1 MKFSNAALGW
11 LIAIAILIL
20 RACCRIRLH
29 NDPRPKLR
37 ARSQSY
43 VYSVLHAHQIAAI
56 IDGEPGTG
64 AMVSRSADGE
74 LLIPSLRVCG
84 IVPIRGSNRRKNGDK
99 GGLAAIDALVEHIV
113 GGVPGYVAVDGPR
126 GPRNR
131 VHKGI
136 ALLSQRTGAAV
147 VNMVAVPTRR
157 WIFTRAWDR
166 FQIPK
171 PFATLNGYFG
181 KPLFPRKGESVE
193 QYRKRIE
200 TALSELEQKHDPA
213 EAELAGVA
221 TRKRVGLP
229 MSVNVVH
236 LKAGMKQTVSTAGE
250 DGADVVLGRR

>member
-1 MKFSNAALGW
+1 MKLSTAVAGW

-29 NDPRPKLR
+29 NDPRPGLH

-43 VYSVLHAHQIAAI
+43 AYSVLHAHQIAAVI
-56 IDGEPGTG
+56 HGEPGTG
-64 AMVSRSADGE
+64 AMVSRSSDGE
-74 LLIPSLRVCG
+74 LLIPGLRVCG
-84 IVPIRGSNRRKNGDK
+84 IVPIRGSNRRKTGDK

-113 GGVPGYVAVDGPR
+113 GGAPAYLAADGPR

-136 ALLSQRTGAAV
+136 AMLSQRSGAAV
-147 VNMVAVPTRR
+147 VNMVAVPSRR

-171 PFATLNGYFG
+171 PFTTINGYFG
-181 KPLFPRKGESVE
+181 EPLYPRKGESVE

-200 TALSELEQKHDPA
+200 TALNELEQKHDPA
-213 EAELAGVA
+213 EAELASVA
-221 TRKRVGLP
+221 TRKRLGLP
-229 MSVNVVH
+229 VSVNVVP
-236 LKAGMKQTVSTAGE
+236 LPDGIPQTVSNP
-250 DGADVVLGRR
+250 

>member
-1 MKFSNAALGW
+1 MKFSTAALGW

-29 NDPRPKLR
+29 NDPRPGLH

-43 VYSVLHAHQIAAI
+43 VYSVLHAHQIATVI
-56 IDGEPGTG
+56 HGEPGTG

-74 LLIPSLRVCG
+74 LLIPSLRVRR
-84 IVPIRGSNRRKNGDK
+84 IVPIRGSNRRKNGSK
-99 GGLAAIDALVEHIV
+99 GGLAAIDALVEHIA
-113 GGVPGYVAVDGPR
+113 GGAPGYLAVDGPR

-147 VNMVAVPTRR
+147 VNLVAVPTRR

-171 PFATLNGYFG
+171 PFATINGYFG
-181 KPLFPRKGESVE
+181 EPLFPREGESVE

-200 TALSELEQKHDPA
+200 TALNELEQKHDPS
-213 EAELAGVA
+213 EAERAGAA
-221 TRKRVGLP
+221 TRKRLGLP
-229 MSVNVVH
+229 MNLSVVH
-236 LKAGMKQTVSTAGE
+236 VE
-250 DGADVVLGRR
+250 DDVARMVNTP

>member
-1 MKFSNAALGW
+1 MRMRKSLAVKFSAEVLGR
-11 LIAIAILIL
+11 LIAIAILVL

-29 NDPRPKLR
+29 NDPRPGLR

-43 VYSVLHAHQIAAI
+43 AYSVLHAHQISAV
-56 IDGEPGTG
+56 IDSEPGTG
-64 AMVSRSADGE
+64 AMVSRSADGAH
-74 LLIPSLRVCG
+74 LIPSLRVRR

-99 GGLAAIDALVEHIV
+99 GGLAAIDALVEHIA
-113 GGVPGYVAVDGPR
+113 GGAPGYLAVDGPR

-136 ALLSQRTGAAV
+136 AMLSQRTGAAV

-157 WIFTRAWDR
+157 WIFTHAWDR

-171 PFATLNGYFG
+171 PFATIDGYFG
-181 KPLFPRKGESVE
+181 EPLFPRKDESVE

-200 TALSELEQKHDPA
+200 TALNELEQMHDPV

-221 TRKRVGLP
+221 TRKRSGL
-229 MSVNVVH
+229 SAN
-236 LKAGMKQTVSTAGE
+236 
-250 DGADVVLGRR
+250 ADVVPLDDDTQQTVDHV